1 MTSETSLLVYVSCHQ
16 SYGIGLTFINP
27 VLFLDS
33 SFIYLMTILLQAVA
47 WLVQFCRVKS
57 RFQNTTAQEKPQ
69 KS

>member
-47 WLVQFCRVKS
+47 
-57 RFQNTTAQEKPQ
+57 
-69 KS
+69 